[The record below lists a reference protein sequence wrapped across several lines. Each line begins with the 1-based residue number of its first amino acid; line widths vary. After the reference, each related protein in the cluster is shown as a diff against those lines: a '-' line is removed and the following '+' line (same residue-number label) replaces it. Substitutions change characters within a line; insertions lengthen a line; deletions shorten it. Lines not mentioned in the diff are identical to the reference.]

1 MNEIK
6 LSLAIVNDY
15 QVVQSIGRETFYE
28 AFASQNPEGVMQ
40 EYLSTSFSDEKIK
53 TELANK
59 ESQFFIAWDNDL
71 PVGYLKISTGNAQT
85 ELLGPDALEI
95 ERIYVKASHQ
105 GKKIGQLLFDK
116 ALEVARKK
124 QKKTVWLGV
133 WEENPKAIRFYEK
146 NGFVAFDKHIFN
158 LGDEAQ
164 TDIMMRKTLSN

>member
-6 LSLAIVNDY
+6 LSLPVVDDY

-40 EYLSTSFSDEKIK
+40 EYLSTSFSDKKIK

-71 PVGYLKISTGNAQT
+71 PVGYLKINTGNAQT

-95 ERIYVKASHQ
+95 ERIYVKATHQ

-116 ALEVARKK
+116 ALEVARQK

-133 WEENPKAIRFYEK
+133 WEENLKAIRFYEK
-146 NGFVAFDKHIFN
+146 NGFVAFDKHIFH